1 MKHVGTG
8 LILSLAVAFSGPVL
22 AQSAVQV
29 ASGVAPLTLA
39 QHGGTIECRSDQRRR
54 ATCATPWRDAVMVRQ
69 ISKTACV
76 QGRNWGVH
84 RGTIWV
90 DDGCSG
96 VFASTAGRRG
106 AGPRPPVP
114 APWAP
119 GPGWEKNIS
128 VRCDRA
134 KYSYNM
140 CQVDTG
146 RGSRVYLQRQLS
158 DTRCREGDNWGWNRA
173 GIWVDKGCSGV
184 FVVERRWR

>member
-1 MKHVGTG
+1 MKHVGVG
-8 LILSLAVAFSGPVL
+8 LILSLAVAFSAPVL

-29 ASGVAPLTLA
+29 ASGVVPLTLA

-54 ATCATPWRDAVMVRQ
+54 AICPMPWRDAVMVRQ
-69 ISKTACV
+69 ISKTTCV

-84 RGTIWV
+84 RDSIWV
-90 DDGCSG
+90 DAGCSG
-96 VFASTAGRRG
+96 VFASASGRHR
-106 AGPRPPVP
+106 PRPAPAP

-119 GPGWEKNIS
+119 GPGWDKNIS
-128 VRCDRA
+128 VRCDSS
-134 KYSYNM
+134 KYNYNM